1 MWNGKVMTMY
11 QVRGRV
17 IAVMAVVGVMGFVLF
32 MTQWYGTDR
41 NSVTDFAL
49 PSLFK
54 DGYKFDG
61 LKTTVASY
69 PNKTATVTDTS
80 SIYTIVFDGGSTGS
94 RVHIYQ
100 FHVSQPGKLTV
111 AQLT

>member
-1 MWNGKVMTMY
+1 MTMY

-17 IAVMAVVGVMGFVLF
+17 VGVMAVVGVMGFVLF
-32 MTQWYGTDR
+32 MTQFYGTDR

-61 LKTTVASY
+61 LKTTVASLT
-69 PNKTATVTDTS
+69 NKTAVVDAS
-80 SIYTIVFDGGSTGS
+80 SIYAIVFDGGSTGS
-94 RVHIYQ
+94 RVHIFH
-100 FHVSQPGKLTV
+100 FHVTHPG
-111 AQLT
+111 